1 MVMSAVMSV
10 HRMSAAGGF
19 RYLLRHTATGDTE
32 RGQQTLVDY
41 YATSGNP
48 PGRWVGAG
56 LGGLGD
62 GVGVAPGSV
71 VTEAAMS
78 GADCAT
84 IPPEVFLALFKHPL
98 TERGLQQFMADW
110 AQTGQTIL

>member
-1 MVMSAVMSV
+1 VSAVMSV

-19 RYLLRHTATGDTE
+19 RYLLRHTATGDTP

-41 YATSGNP
+41 YANSGNP

-62 GVGVAPGSV
+62 GAGVPPGSV

-78 GADCAT
+78 A
-84 IPPEVFLALFKHPL
+84 VFGRAVDPVTGTALG
-98 TERGLQQFMADW
+98 RGFPTR
-110 AQTGQTIL
+110 TGPDGVTSRRGWLGST